1 MKKYIVT
8 IIISLLVGFLL
19 SNYVIKEYDADV
31 FSAFSEKKTLY
42 LIQQGVYSSVESMK
56 ENTSNLNEYIYS
68 NIDNLYY
75 VYIGITLDV
84 ENTTKIQNAYKNMN
98 TIVKTN
104 IITDKELIEYIEKFD
119 IVLKETSDN
128 ETVKEITKQVLK
140 KYKGE
145 WSYNNKRYTTK
156 WKTKRKIN
164 K

>member
-19 SNYVIKEYDADV
+19 SNYMIKEYDSDILSV
-31 FSAFSEKKTLY
+31 FNEKKTLY
-42 LIQQGVYSSVESMK
+42 LVQQGVYSSMESMK

-84 ENTTKIQNAYKNMN
+84 ENTIKIQNAYKDMN

-104 IITDKELIEYIEKFD
+104 VISDKKLIEYIEKYD
-119 IVLKETSDN
+119 MILKETSDD
-128 ETVKEITKQVLK
+128 ETIKEITKQVLK

-145 WSYNNKRYTTK
+145 
-156 WKTKRKIN
+156 
-164 K
+164 

>member
-19 SNYVIKEYDADV
+19 SNYMIKEYDSDILSV
-31 FSAFSEKKTLY
+31 FNEKKTLY
-42 LIQQGVYSSVESMK
+42 LVQQGVYSSMESMK

-84 ENTTKIQNAYKNMN
+84 ENTTKIQNAYKGMD
-98 TIVKTN
+98 TIIKTN
-104 IITDKELIEYIEKFD
+104 IISDKELIEYIEKFD
-119 IVLKETSDN
+119 VILKETSDE
-128 ETVKEITKQVLK
+128 ETIKEITKQVLK

-145 WSYNNKRYTTK
+145 
-156 WKTKRKIN
+156 
-164 K
+164 

>member
-1 MKKYIVT
+1 MKKYILT

-19 SNYVIKEYDADV
+19 SNYMIKEYDSDIL
-31 FSAFSEKKTLY
+31 STFSEKKTLY
-42 LIQQGVYSSVESMK
+42 LVQQGVYSSIDSMK

-84 ENTTKIQNAYKNMN
+84 ENTTKIQNAYKDMN

-104 IITDKELIEYIEKFD
+104 IITDKALIEYIEKFD
-119 IVLKETSDN
+119 IVLKETNDE
-128 ETVKEITKQVLK
+128 ETIKEITKQVLK

-145 WSYNNKRYTTK
+145 
-156 WKTKRKIN
+156 
-164 K
+164 

>member
-19 SNYVIKEYDADV
+19 SNYMIKEYDSDILSV
-31 FSAFSEKKTLY
+31 FNEKKTLY
-42 LIQQGVYSSVESMK
+42 LIQQGVYYSLESMK

-75 VYIGITLDV
+75 VYIGITLDI
-84 ENTTKIQNAYKNMN
+84 ENTTKIQNAYKEMN

-104 IITDKELIEYIEKFD
+104 IISDKELIEYIEKFD
-119 IVLKETSDN
+119 IVLKETND
-128 ETVKEITKQVLK
+128 EKTIKEITKQVLK

-145 WSYNNKRYTTK
+145 
-156 WKTKRKIN
+156 
-164 K
+164 